1 MELEIDMTKPKYT
14 PEERKKIMAENLLK
28 NKERAKLKGYTQ
40 KSAAREKAIEEGK
53 KTYIGSTA
61 CKHCGSYEK
70 YVSSYNCVPCAI
82 SKGLEKLNNKE
93 LMSSYRT
100 KEKKQKY
107 YEDNRELVNS
117 IKRKYSKSERGKAVN
132 YEKQRRRFAR
142 LKQGIPIEIT
152 EEELRQ
158 IQDIYQQAQHLTF
171 TTGMQYDVDHIIPL
185 FEGGLHHPNNL
196 QIITREEHLMKTA
209 KENSRRQQK

>member
-1 MELEIDMTKPKYT
+1 MTKPKYT
-14 PEERKKIMAENLLK
+14 PEERKRIMGENLK
-28 NKERAKLKGYTQ
+28 RNKEKAKAQGYTQ
-40 KSAAREKAIEEGK
+40 KSVARENAIKEGK
-53 KTYIGSTA
+53 KTYTSSTA

-70 YVSSYNCVPCAI
+70 YVSSYNCVSCAI
-82 SKGLEKLNNKE
+82 EIGLEKLNNEE
-93 LMSSYRT
+93 LMKPYRT

-107 YEDNRELVNS
+107 YEDNKELVNS
-117 IKRKYSKSERGKAVN
+117 IKKKYSNSERGKAVN
-132 YEKQRRRFAR
+132 CEKQRRRFAR

-158 IQDIYQQAQHLTF
+158 IQGIYQQAQHLTF
-171 TTGMQYDVDHIIPL
+171 TTGMQYDVDHIVPL

-196 QIITREEHLMKTA
+196 QIITHEEHLMKTA

>member
-1 MELEIDMTKPKYT
+1 MTKAKYT
-14 PEERKKIMAENLLK
+14 PEERKKIKAENLRK
-28 NKERAKLKGYTQ
+28 NREAAAARGYTQ
-40 KSAAREKAIEEGK
+40 KSAAREEAINEGK

-70 YVSSYNCVPCAI
+70 YVSSYNCVSCAI
-82 SKGLEKLNNKE
+82 KIGLEKLNNE
-93 LMSSYRT
+93 DLMKRYRT

-107 YEDNRELVNS
+107 CENNRELVNS
-117 IKRKYSKSERGKAVN
+117 IKRKYAQSERGKAVSA
-132 YEKQRRRFAR
+132 EKQRRRYAR

-158 IQDIYQQAQHLTF
+158 IQEIYQEAQHLTF
-171 TTGMQYDVDHIIPL
+171 TSGIQYDVDHIIPL
-185 FEGGLHHPNNL
+185 FEGGLHHPDNL
-196 QIITREEHLMKTA
+196 QIITHEEHLMKAA